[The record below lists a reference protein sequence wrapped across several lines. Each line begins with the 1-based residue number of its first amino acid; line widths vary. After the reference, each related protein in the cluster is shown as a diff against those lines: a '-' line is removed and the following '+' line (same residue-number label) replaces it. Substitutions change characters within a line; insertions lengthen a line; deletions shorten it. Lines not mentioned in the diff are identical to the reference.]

1 MISEKLKQGIID
13 QIKAE
18 EHSSRIYM
26 AMASWCETNG
36 YPGAAKFL
44 YTHSDEER
52 MHMLKFVHFLNDR
65 GGHSLLMD
73 LEQPANE
80 FKSLH
85 HVFEEVYKHEQ
96 YISARINNLVGMS
109 MEDRDYT
116 TANFLQWFVTEQIE
130 EESVARSILDQFN
143 LTGGEKGSLFLID
156 KELAAMTLAEAAA
169 EKE

>member
-1 MISEKLKQGIID
+1 MISEKLQQAIND

-18 EHSSRIYM
+18 EHSSRLYM

-65 GGHSLLMD
+65 GGHSVLKE
-73 LEQPANE
+73 LEQPTFE

-85 HVFEEVYKHEQ
+85 HIFEEVLKHEK
-96 YISARINNLVGMS
+96 YITARINNLVGLS
-109 MEDRDYT
+109 MEEKDFT

-156 KELAAMTLAEAAA
+156 KELASMTLAAQSAKA
-169 EKE
+169 